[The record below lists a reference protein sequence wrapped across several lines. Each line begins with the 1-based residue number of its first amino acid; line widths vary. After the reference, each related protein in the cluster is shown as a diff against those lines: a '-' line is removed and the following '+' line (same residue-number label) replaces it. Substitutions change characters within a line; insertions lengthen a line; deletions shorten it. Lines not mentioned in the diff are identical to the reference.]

1 MTSVLLILA
10 LAMVTIA
17 VALGPAHQNDDRSI
31 KPPYLIWI
39 EGHIIE
45 IIFTMP
51 ALIAAFRGRRYLKS
65 IMLGKLSP
73 FTMIGV
79 GVAVGCTCVLFSST
93 IRAFSNPPTFHMH
106 GFFAAL
112 GVSPL
117 TAYLLGPFGEE
128 MLYQVGLQ
136 TWLQRFGPI
145 AAVFG
150 ATAPFWGIHLY
161 GGFVPI
167 QVALTYILPGILAYA
182 IMRQT
187 TQSFGAAVLAHST
200 YNVLVSC
207 LY

>member
-1 MTSVLLILA
+1 MTSVLLTLA
-10 LAMVTIA
+10 LAMVAIA
-17 VALGPAHQNDDRSI
+17 VALGPAHQNEDRSI
-31 KPPYLIWI
+31 KPPYLIWV

-45 IIFTMP
+45 ILFTTP

-93 IRAFSNPPTFHMH
+93 IRAFSNPPTLHMQ
-106 GFFAAL
+106 GFF
-112 GVSPL
+112 VTPL
-117 TAYLLGPFGEE
+117 TAYVLGPFGEE
-128 MLYQVGLQ
+128 MLFQVGLQ

-167 QVALTYILPGILAYA
+167 QVALTYILPSILAYA

-207 LY
+207 LH